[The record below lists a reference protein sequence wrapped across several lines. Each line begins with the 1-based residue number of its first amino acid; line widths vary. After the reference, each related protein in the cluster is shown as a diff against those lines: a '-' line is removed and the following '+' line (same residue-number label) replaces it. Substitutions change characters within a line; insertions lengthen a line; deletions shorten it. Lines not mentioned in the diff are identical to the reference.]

1 MDQHTPALIA
11 TIAVGLSLA
20 FLLGMA
26 ARRLHLPTLVGY
38 LAAGV
43 LIGPYT
49 IGYVADAEVAAE
61 LAQLGIVLLM
71 FGTGIHFSIKD
82 LLAVRSVA
90 IPGAIGHRLL
100 TTIVGIGVGI
110 ALGWGFVGGLVLGL
124 AISVASTVVLLRALI
139 ERGELDSVQGRVAVG
154 WLIVED
160 IVTVIILVLL
170 PSAAPILTGVGGS
183 FLEALGDLAYALLQ
197 ASIFAAIMLFAGMRL
212 APRILDLVARE
223 RSRELF
229 VLAVLALALGVS
241 YLGYQVF
248 GVSLA
253 LGGFLAGAVVSESD
267 LSHQAAA
274 EAQPLRDSFSVL
286 FFVSVGMLVD
296 PGWIITHPL
305 PVLLVTAV
313 VIGVKSVAAYG
324 VVAGLGYPSRV
335 GVTVGAAL
343 SQVGEFTFI
352 LVGLGVTL
360 GLVPSDALQVVVA
373 AALISISLNP
383 LVFRLVDPVTRWAE
397 GVPLLQRLSRR
408 ADADIEVL
416 DRAHPEEQLRNHAIV
431 CGHGRV
437 GRLVTSA
444 IERRGFGYV
453 VLTDDRHETAR
464 LRERGT
470 TTLFG
475 DAANPDLLAH
485 ARITEARLLIVAI
498 RDEHATRLIV
508 ERARELAPRIPVVVR
523 THNEQERDAFVAM
536 GGDIQAI
543 LGELEVAVQMTR
555 YVLTRFGVSMR
566 EAEAV
571 AQGLRGPVRR
581 SWTAP
586 RSTFTRGPGSDGSP

>member
-360 GLVPSDALQVVVA
+360 GRCHRMRSRSWSRRRSSPSASTRSCSARRSGHAVGGRCA
-373 AALISISLNP
+373 AAAAP
-383 LVFRLVDPVTRWAE
+383 QP
-397 GVPLLQRLSRR
+397 SRR
-408 ADADIEVL
+408 RRHRGAGPP
-416 DRAHPEEQLRNHAIV
+416 HPEEQLRNHAIV

-464 LRERGT
+464 LRSV
-470 TTLFG
+470 
-475 DAANPDLLAH
+475 
-485 ARITEARLLIVAI
+485 ARPRCS
-498 RDEHATRLIV
+498 ATRPTPTCWPTPASP
-508 ERARELAPRIPVVVR
+508 RRGCSSWPSATSTPHGSSWSARESWRRASPSSCAR
-523 THNEQERDAFVAM
+523 TTSRS
-536 GGDIQAI
+536 G
-543 LGELEVAVQMTR
+543 T
-555 YVLTRFGVSMR
+555 
-566 EAEAV
+566 
-571 AQGLRGPVRR
+571 R
-581 SWTAP
+581 SWPWAGTSRPSWASS
-586 RSTFTRGPGSDGSP
+586 RSRSR